1 MMLFEGDPSQLSG
14 GAPAAAEPRR
24 APLRSYD
31 LFIGGKDVPGDG
43 WVYTTSAASLLEDV
57 FTSISLKR
65 ALEKNPDDEASKH
78 RYVVGRCGVAT
89 NEHIDEAVQAAADA
103 TREWAAVPLQ
113 RRMRLGELFRQ
124 TLLDNQEE
132 FLELLVAES
141 HPVNLARWELSCLQ
155 QVYGPESLAW
165 YAQNMHTEFQHGSRR
180 LIVRRQPDGVVC
192 FNPPQNAAGPSAA
205 LAVLPLMAGNAVV
218 VRAPRSIPLSTM
230 YLCRDLIAP
239 LLDEVGAPAGVL
251 NVICSNPK
259 QTMDRWVES
268 PLVNDIFFIGGSE
281 EGFKLQ
287 ERCIANGKKPILEL
301 AGNDTIVVWKDA
313 DLDAATEAIL
323 ECFYG
328 SGQICM
334 VPNCVVV
341 HPEVADALIA
351 KIQEQ
356 IVDIRPGYPD
366 EEGVLLSPVRRAEK
380 FFNLQKQA
388 IENGATLISGGGRME
403 IDGTPSETGVFLQ
416 PTVLRVDGLATA
428 RELEMVKHET
438 FFPLLPVIVPE
449 AAGDSEHLED
459 FIEFVNTNA
468 YGLRN
473 SLWAGSDE
481 VIDSFVAR
489 IVNGGLLKVNDSHIG
504 FLPYLP
510 SHGGTGL
517 TGGAFGE
524 ANYPMLKT
532 SHVQGVSVAT
542 GIRPRQA
549 VFGDA

>member
-1 MMLFEGDPSQLSG
+1 MLFEADPSQRSG
-14 GAPAAAEPRR
+14 GTGEQDRG

-31 LFIGGKDVPGDG
+31 LYIGGKDVPGDG

-65 ALEKNPDDEASKH
+65 ALEKNPDDAASRH

-89 NEHIDEAVQAAADA
+89 TEHIDEATAAAA
-103 TREWAAVPLQ
+103 AAAREWAAVPLE
-113 RRMRLGELFRQ
+113 RRMRLGGLFRQ
-124 TLLDNQEE
+124 TLIDNQDA

-155 QVYGPESLAW
+155 QVYGPESLDW
-165 YAQNMHTEFQHGSRR
+165 YAQRMHTEFQHGSRR

-205 LAVLPLMAGNAVV
+205 LAMLPLMAGNAVV

-230 YLCRDLIAP
+230 YLCRDLMAP

-313 DLDAATEAIL
+313 DLDLATEAIL

-341 HPEVADALIA
+341 HPEVADELIA
-351 KIQEQ
+351 KIREQ
-356 IVDIRPGYPD
+356 IVEIRPGYPD

-380 FFNLQKQA
+380 FFALQRQA
-388 IENGATLISGGGRME
+388 TDNGAVLICGGGRME
-403 IDGTPSETGVFLQ
+403 IDGTPSDTGVFLQ

-428 RELEMVKHET
+428 RELDMVKHET
-438 FFPLLPVIVPE
+438 FFPLLPVIVPA
-449 AAGDSEHLED
+449 AAGDSEHLDD
-459 FIEFVNTNA
+459 FIEFVNTND

-481 VIDSFVAR
+481 IVDAFVAR
-489 IVNGGLLKVNDSHIG
+489 VVNGGLLKINDSHIG

-517 TGGAFGE
+517 TGGVFGE

>member
-1 MMLFEGDPSQLSG
+1 MMLFEGDPTQLSG
-14 GAPAAAEPRR
+14 GTADAARET
-24 APLRSYD
+24 PLRSYD

-65 ALEKNPDDEASKH
+65 ALEKDPDDAASRH
-78 RYVVGRCGVAT
+78 RYVVGRCAVAT
-89 NEHIDEAVQAAADA
+89 TAHIDESLQAAAEA
-103 TREWAAVPLQ
+103 AKEWARVPLE
-113 RRMRLGELFRQ
+113 RRLRLGELFRE
-124 TLLDNQEE
+124 TLLANQDE

-141 HPVNLARWELSCLQ
+141 HPVKLARWELSCLYQ
-155 QVYGPESLAW
+155 LYGRESVEW
-165 YAQNMHTEFQHGSRR
+165 YAEQMHKEFNHGNRR

-230 YLCRDLIAP
+230 YLCRELIAP
-239 LLDEVGAPAGVL
+239 LLEEVGAPPGVL
-251 NVICSNPK
+251 NALCSNPK
-259 QTMDRWVES
+259 QTTDRWVES
-268 PLVNDIFFIGGSE
+268 PLVDDIFFVGGSE
-281 EGFKLQ
+281 EGLKLQ

-301 AGNDTIVVWKDA
+301 AGNDSIVVWKDA

-341 HPEVADALIA
+341 HPEVADELIA
-351 KIQEQ
+351 RIKAQ
-356 IVDIRPGYPD
+356 IVDVKPGYPD
-366 EEGVLLSPVRRAEK
+366 QEDVLLSPVRRAEK
-380 FFNLQKQA
+380 FFALQRQA
-388 IENGATLISGGGRME
+388 IERGAELISGGGRME
-403 IDGTPSETGVFLQ
+403 VDGTPSETGVFLQ
-416 PTVLRVDGLATA
+416 PTVLRVNGLDTS
-428 RELEMVKHET
+428 REMDMVKHET
-438 FFPLLPVIVPE
+438 FFPLLPVIVPDASTDPE
-449 AAGDSEHLED
+449 LLDA
-459 FIEFVNTNA
+459 FIEFVNTND

-473 SLWAGSDE
+473 SLWARSDE
-481 VIDSFVAR
+481 VIDQFVQR

-517 TGGAFGE
+517 TGGVYGE

-549 VFGDA
+549 VFDGA

>member
-1 MMLFEGDPSQLSG
+1 MMLFEQDPSQLSG
-14 GAPAAAEPRR
+14 GTVGTGRQT
-24 APLRSYD
+24 PLRSYD

-65 ALEKNPDDEASKH
+65 ALEKNPDDEASQH

-89 NEHIDEAVQAAADA
+89 TEHIDEALQAAADA
-103 TREWAAVPLQ
+103 TREWAAVPLKQ
-113 RRMRLGELFRQ
+113 RMRLGELFRQ
-124 TLLDNQEE
+124 TLVDNQDE
-132 FLELLVAES
+132 FLELLIAES

-155 QVYGPESLAW
+155 QVYGPESLDW
-165 YAQNMHTEFQHGSRR
+165 YSQRMHTEFQHGSRR

-239 LLDEVGAPAGVL
+239 LLEEVGAPAGVL

-313 DLDAATEAIL
+313 DLDAAVEAIL

-341 HPEVADALIA
+341 HPEVAEQLLA

-380 FFNLQKQA
+380 FFALQKQA
-388 IENGATLISGGGRME
+388 IENGAVLVTGGGRME
-403 IDGTPSETGVFLQ
+403 IDGTPSDTGVFLQ
-416 PTVLRVDGLATA
+416 PTVLRVDGLDTA
-428 RELEMVKHET
+428 RELDMVKHET
-438 FFPLLPVIVPE
+438 FFPLLPVIVPA
-449 AAGDSEHLED
+449 AAGDSEHLDD

-473 SLWAGSDE
+473 SVWAASDE
-481 VIDSFVAR
+481 IIDAFVAR
-489 IVNGGLLKVNDSHIG
+489 VVNGGLLKVNDSHIG

-517 TGGAFGE
+517 TGGVFGE

>member
-1 MMLFEGDPSQLSG
+1 MIMLVEGN
-14 GAPAAAEPRR
+14 PREK
-24 APLRSYD
+24 PLRSYD

-43 WVYTTSAASLLEDV
+43 WVYTTSASSLLEDV

-65 ALEKNPDDEASKH
+65 ALEKDPDDEASQH

-89 NEHIDEAVQAAADA
+89 NEHIDEALQAAADA
-103 TREWAAVPLQ
+103 VREWAAVPLT

-124 TLLDNQEE
+124 QLITHQEE

-141 HPVNLARWELSCLQ
+141 HPVTLARWELSCLH
-155 QVYGPESLAW
+155 QVYGPESLDW
-165 YAQNMHTEFQHGSRR
+165 YAQRMHTEFQHGGNRR

-230 YLCRDLIAP
+230 YLCRELVAP
-239 LLDEVGAPAGVL
+239 VLEELGAPPGVL

-301 AGNDTIVVWKDA
+301 AGNDSIVIWKDA

-341 HPEVADALIA
+341 HPEIADQLIA
-351 KIQEQ
+351 KIKEQ
-356 IVDIRPGYPD
+356 IVDVRPGYPH
-366 EEGVLLSPVRRAEK
+366 EEGVLLTPVRRAEK
-380 FFNLQKQA
+380 FFALQRQA
-388 IENGATLISGGGRME
+388 IDNGATLVTGGGRME

-416 PTVLRVDGLATA
+416 PTVLRVDGLNTA

-438 FFPLLPVIVPE
+438 FFPLLPVIVP
-449 AAGDSEHLED
+449 AVAGDTELLD
-459 FIEFVNTNA
+459 AFIDYVNTND

-481 VIDSFVAR
+481 VIDQFVLR

-517 TGGAFGE
+517 TGGVFGE

-549 VFGDA
+549 VFGA